1 VLRARERA
9 PTPYFSVVF
18 ILDSHFESIREL
30 GSASK
35 ACATWDPSLGKK
47 KKPLTRVDY
56 KENMN
61 KSSINPC
68 PPPPTHHK
76 EHINKEEGKNI

>member
-9 PTPYFSVVF
+9 LTPYFFVVF
-18 ILDSHFESIREL
+18 ILYSHFESIKEL

-35 ACATWDPSLGKK
+35 ACATWDPCVGKK
-47 KKPLTRVDY
+47 KKPLTRVNY

-68 PPPPTHHK
+68 PPPPNHHK
-76 EHINKEEGKNI
+76 EHINKEEGRSI